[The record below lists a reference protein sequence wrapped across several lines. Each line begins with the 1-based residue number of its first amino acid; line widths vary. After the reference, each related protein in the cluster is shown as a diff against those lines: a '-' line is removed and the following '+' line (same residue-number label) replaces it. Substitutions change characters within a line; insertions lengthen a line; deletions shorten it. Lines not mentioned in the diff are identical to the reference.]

1 MNASPPPILIVGGGL
16 AGVFCALKLAPQR
29 VAILAPAEI
38 GASGSSFWA
47 QGGIAAA
54 VEEGDAPEIHAS
66 DTVAAGAGIVDEK
79 IALGMAREAR
89 ARIEDLSAMGVPF
102 DRSSLGLFTP
112 SREAAHSHRR
122 IVRVKGDAAGR
133 AVMEALARQ
142 VAKTP
147 TIEVVA
153 GFAAQELLMRDG
165 RAVGVRA
172 RHTSGIVRDFH
183 CSALVLATGGIGHL
197 YRVTTNPLEARGVGL
212 AIAARAGALISDA
225 EFVQFHPTAI
235 DVGADPAP
243 LATES
248 LRGEGATIIDKEGR
262 RFLTEIDPAAE
273 LAPRDIVAR
282 GVFASIA
289 AGKGAFLDA
298 RAAVGA
304 DFPTRFPTVFASC
317 VAAGLDPRTTP
328 IPIAPAAHYHM
339 GGVWT
344 DERGKTSLD
353 GLWAV
358 GEVAATGVHGAN
370 RLASNSLLEAIVF
383 AARIAEDILASPLA
397 TNNDTPSE
405 ASLAT
410 GDDAALIEELR
421 DMMSSNVG
429 VVRNGEDL
437 QSAVKR
443 LLGIEAEA
451 TDIETQNMATTALLI
466 ASAALARRESR
477 GAHFRL
483 DYPETVAAL
492 AHRSRMTLADA
503 RNIAAETVAP

>member
-1 MNASPPPILIVGGGL
+1 M
-16 AGVFCALKLAPQR
+16 
-29 VAILAPAEI
+29 
-38 GASGSSFWA
+38 
-47 QGGIAAA
+47 
-54 VEEGDAPEIHAS
+54 
-66 DTVAAGAGIVDEK
+66 
-79 IALGMAREAR
+79 
-89 ARIEDLSAMGVPF
+89 
-102 DRSSLGLFTP
+102 
-112 SREAAHSHRR
+112 
-122 IVRVKGDAAGR
+122 
-133 AVMEALARQ
+133 
-142 VAKTP
+142 
-147 TIEVVA
+147 
-153 GFAAQELLMRDG
+153 
-165 RAVGVRA
+165 
-172 RHTSGIVRDFH
+172 
-183 CSALVLATGGIGHL
+183 
-197 YRVTTNPLEARGVGL
+197 
-212 AIAARAGALISDA
+212 
-225 EFVQFHPTAI
+225 
-235 DVGADPAP
+235 
-243 LATES
+243 
-248 LRGEGATIIDKEGR
+248 GR

-289 AGKGAFLDA
+289 AGNGAFLDA

-397 TNNDTPSE
+397 TQLDAPSE

-410 GDDAALIEELR
+410 GDDAALIEDLR

-437 QSAVKR
+437 LSAVKR
-443 LLGIEAEA
+443 LLRIEAEA
-451 TDIETQNMATTALLI
+451 TDIETRNMATTALLI

-483 DYPETVAAL
+483 DYPEPVAAL

-503 RNIAAETVAP
+503 RSIAAETVAQ